1 VVLSSVLRC
10 YVTGILPR
18 YVFGQVL
25 RAFLLALLTLT
36 AVIVLFMV
44 MAEATRQG
52 LAPQAVLKLIPYV
65 IPGTLP
71 YTIPVA
77 LLFAVSVVYGRIA
90 GDNEVVAAKASGCS
104 AWVLLMPS
112 IVMGAVFTVVLMV
125 LSGEVIPRANHAF
138 KVALF
143 KDAEENF
150 YMLLKRDR
158 EINHPKW
165 PFFIAVKDVR
175 DRVLIDPTFK
185 HRASRVPGGPASY
198 DMTIQAKTAVVRFT
212 EENGQRMIVLDMTM
226 AVFAGQGRVATFPKH
241 TIPYPLPASKGLM
254 GADKKVQE
262 MTGREIA
269 RENAKVLRLLDRE
282 RKRQAISASLWIASG
297 RIDRVNW
304 PDLGSAYRE
313 EVRWRRQSNEF
324 QTERHVRVALAFG
337 ALCFVLLGAPV
348 GMLMAKSDFLSAF
361 ITCFLPIIVVYYP
374 LVLMGIN
381 LGKEGIV
388 GPWVVFA
395 GDGVLLALFRAFAL
409 PPVLRH

>member
-1 VVLSSVLRC
+1 VSRLLRC
-10 YVTGILPR
+10 YVVGILPR

-36 AVIVLFMV
+36 AVIVVFMI

-52 LAPQAVLKLIPYV
+52 LAPQAVLRLIPYV

-71 YTIPVA
+71 YTVPVA

-90 GDNEVVAAKASGCS
+90 GDNEVVATKASGCS

-112 IVMGAVFTVVLMV
+112 VAMGVVLTVGLMLV
-125 LSGEVIPRANHAF
+125 SGEVIPRANHAF
-138 KVALF
+138 KMALF
-143 KDAEENF
+143 KDAEDNF

-158 EINHPKW
+158 EINHPHW
-165 PFFIAVKDVR
+165 PFFIAVKDVQ
-175 DRVLIDPTFK
+175 DRVLIGPTFK
-185 HRASRVPGGPASY
+185 HRAKRATNGPNAY
-198 DMTIQAKTAVVRFT
+198 DLTIQAESAVVKFA
-212 EENGQRMIVLDMTM
+212 EDGDQRVIVLDLTK
-226 AVFAGQGRVATFPKH
+226 AVVQGMGRTASFPRH
-241 TIPYPLPASKGLM
+241 TIPYPLPPGKGLM

-269 RENAKVLRLLDRE
+269 RENAKVLRLLERE
-282 RKRQAISASLWIASG
+282 RKRQAIGAALWIAAG
-297 RIDRVNW
+297 RLDRVPW
-304 PDLGSAYRE
+304 PDVGNAYRE
-313 EVRWRRQSNEF
+313 EARWKRQSNEY

-348 GMLMAKSDFLSAF
+348 GMMKAKSDFLSAF
-361 ITCFLPIIVVYYP
+361 ITCFLPIIVLYYP

-388 GPWVVFA
+388 GPWIVFA
-395 GDGVLLALFRAFAL
+395 GDGVLLALFRGLAL
-409 PPVLRH
+409 PPVLKH